1 MMCLLDSKLFVIL
14 DSKQIFFY
22 INIKNGMLNKTNGS
36 SRAVLC
42 LWKWY
47 QEKVHGRTVG
57 LYFRVFKTFLTM
69 AQLDTELALQ
79 YRNHS
84 HTCAFLYIWTFLTPC
99 IEFLLFEATDP
110 NPLNW
115 FHKPLMGSQPTAWKF
130 LLYLLSVS
138 KAKDKY
144 LALLLCFKSGRPIC
158 EFAKSHLLV
167 TQILQ
172 AY

>member
-1 MMCLLDSKLFVIL
+1 MACWTKPMGPLGPCFAFESGTKRKFMGE
-14 DSKQIFFY
+14 Q
-22 INIKNGMLNKTNGS
+22 
-36 SRAVLC
+36 
-42 LWKWY
+42 W
-47 QEKVHGRTVG
+47 G

-84 HTCAFLYIWTFLTPC
+84 HTCAFLYVWTFLTHC

-115 FHKPLMGSQPTAWKF
+115 FHKPLIGSQPTAWKF
-130 LLYLLSVS
+130 LLYLLSVL

-158 EFAKSHLLV
+158 GFAKSHLLV

-172 AY
+172 AYLEPLVITLCPQRTCL